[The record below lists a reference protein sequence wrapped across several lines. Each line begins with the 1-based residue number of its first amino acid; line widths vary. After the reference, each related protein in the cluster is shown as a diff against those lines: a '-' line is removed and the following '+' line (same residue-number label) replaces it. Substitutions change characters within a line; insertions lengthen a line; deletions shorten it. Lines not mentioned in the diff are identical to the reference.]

1 MYGNEISSQS
11 YFNEKI
17 KIVSTAKKK
26 INNLD
31 DLLYSVSNCSNI
43 FFEALTGRARASNK
57 VTESKAAFC
66 VLAKK
71 YFPKI
76 SHEIIG
82 EKVSRSHCTV
92 THYLGLEYSEIETIK
107 KKVLKKYYF

>member
-1 MYGNEISSQS
+1 MFLRISLNELLLA
-11 YFNEKI
+11 
-17 KIVSTAKKK
+17 VSECTG
-26 INNLD
+26 
-31 DLLYSVSNCSNI
+31 I
-43 FFEALTGRARASNK
+43 FLNVLTGKERTSNK
-57 VTESKAAFC
+57 VTEAKAAFS

-71 YFPKI
+71 HFPKI

-82 EKVSRSHCTV
+82 EKVSRNHCTV